1 MSLLRKQD
9 TLKTVTDVSF
19 VYISL
24 DTQEGSDCVG
34 HWIWECSL
42 FLPYIKELQ
51 KELSVPIK
59 ILLKNEKRYKRI
71 ILSDF
76 GFEESDIIYST
87 NLVQD
92 NGNKWQNKYV
102 SPMESE
108 YICYVPNFFYLW
120 NVTVNTI
127 PFFEALNKFR
137 DHFMKTI
144 QPIKKTIPLLYIG
157 RSRKENYTN
166 NYREFQNLD
175 TFWNMLE
182 QNNVTILD
190 VDKLQSFQTQCTMV
204 MRSKVIIVEMGSA
217 FTINAGFLA
226 TDSHIIIINDNWNY
240 HHSNT
245 PFFQIFRKLQ
255 AERNNTIEIFSSN
268 YSGNL
273 RLSFKVDLPLMEKRI
288 QQILFKR
295 EYCVICS
302 SSDFEAINSFPHF
315 PIMAISNNSIEE
327 HYFDFNLIA
336 CRRCNCLQLQHLT
349 NPSILYSD
357 IYMNATFSPIWMEH
371 HKVFSHFILS
381 NTTGTSFLE
390 IGANKGELYTLLSN
404 ERTIE
409 YSVLDI
415 YRHPS
420 LPSTIHYVQGN
431 CETYD
436 FSGVDSVILSH
447 VFEHLYSP
455 HLFIQNIRK
464 ACVSSIFISIP
475 NFNRLLEEKSPHIIH
490 SQHTFYCGVDYII
503 YIMSLYN
510 YKCEATFIHNIG
522 YKSLMFKFVLDPSI
536 TPTSIPST
544 NIQLFKDI
552 YINKIQSMSSID
564 IPPNSYIIPSG
575 MYGQFLY
582 HTISKKENII
592 GFLDN
597 NSERHGKKLYGT
609 DKMVFDPNVIDYNN
623 INLIVCECPYMD
635 EIITG
640 LKNICSTIQYIV
652 I

>member
-1 MSLLRKQD
+1 MTLLRKEN

-19 VYISL
+19 VYVSL
-24 DTQEGSDCVG
+24 DTIEGSDCVG

-51 KELSVPIK
+51 RELSVPIK

-76 GFEESDIIYST
+76 GFQESDIVYST
-87 NLVQD
+87 KLVQD
-92 NGNKWQNKYV
+92 NSNKWQNKYV
-102 SPMESE
+102 SPIESE
-108 YICYVPNFFYLW
+108 YICYVPKFFYLW
-120 NVTVNTI
+120 DVDVNTI
-127 PFFEALNKFR
+127 PFFEALTKFR

-144 QPIKKTIPLLYIG
+144 QPVEKTIPLLYIG
-157 RSRKENYTN
+157 RSRKENYNPRRRIFTN
-166 NYREFQNLD
+166 FD

-182 QNNVTILD
+182 HNNVTILN
-190 VDKLQSFQTQCTMV
+190 VDELQSFQTQFTMV

-226 TDSHIIIINDNWNY
+226 TDSHIIIINDYWNY
-240 HHSNT
+240 HESST
-245 PFFQIFRKLQ
+245 PFFQIFRRLQ
-255 AERNNTIEIFSSN
+255 TERNNTIEIFLSN
-268 YSGNL
+268 IRNFDG
-273 RLSFKVDLPLMEKRI
+273 SFVVDIPHMKKRV
-288 QQILFKR
+288 QDILFKR
-295 EYCVICS
+295 DHCVICS
-302 SSDFEAINSFPHF
+302 SSDFVAINSFPHF

-336 CRRCNCLQLQHLT
+336 CKRCNCLQLQNLS

-357 IYMNATFSPIWMEH
+357 VYTNATFSPIWIEH

-381 NTTGTSFLE
+381 NTTETSFLE

-409 YSVLDI
+409 YSVLDM

-431 CETYD
+431 CETYN

-464 ACVSSIFISIP
+464 ARVSSIFITIP
-475 NFNRLLEEKSPHIIH
+475 DFNGLLEDKSPLIIN
-490 SQHTFYCGVDYII
+490 SQHTFYCGVDYIV

-510 YKCEATFIHNIG
+510 YKCESSFLYNISP
-522 YKSLMFKFVLDPSI
+522 KSSMFKFVLN
-536 TPTSIPST
+536 TTTMPTSIPST

-552 YINKIQSMSSID
+552 YIDKIQSMSSID
-564 IPPNSYIIPSG
+564 IPLNSYIIPSG

-609 DKMVFDPNVIDYNN
+609 DKIVFNPTHIDYNN
-623 INLIVCECPYMD
+623 VNVIVCECPYKD

-640 LKNICSTIQYIV
+640 LKNLYPTIQYIV

>member
-1 MSLLRKQD
+1 MSLLRKQN
-9 TLKTVTDVSF
+9 TLQTVTDVSF
-19 VYISL
+19 VYVSL
-24 DTQEGSDCVG
+24 DTIEGSDCVG

-51 KELSVPIK
+51 RELSVPIK

-76 GFEESDIIYST
+76 GFQESDIVYST
-87 NLVQD
+87 KLVQD
-92 NGNKWQNKYV
+92 NGNRWQDKYV
-102 SPMESE
+102 SPIESE
-108 YICYVPNFFYLW
+108 YICYVPEFFYLW
-120 NVTVNTI
+120 NVEVNTT
-127 PFFEALNKFR
+127 PFFEALTKFR

-144 QPIKKTIPLLYIG
+144 QPVEKTIPLLYIG
-157 RSRKENYTN
+157 RSRKENYNPQRRIFT
-166 NYREFQNLD
+166 NLD

-182 QNNVTILD
+182 QNNVTILN
-190 VDKLQSFQTQCTMV
+190 VDKLQSFQTQFTMV
-204 MRSKVIIVEMGSA
+204 MRSKVIIMEMGSA
-217 FTINAGFLA
+217 FTINGGFLA
-226 TDSHIIIINDNWNY
+226 TDSHIIIMNDHWNY
-240 HHSNT
+240 HESNT

-255 AERNNTIEIFSSN
+255 TERNNTIEIFSSN
-268 YSGNL
+268 IGNFDG
-273 RLSFKVDLPLMEKRI
+273 SFEIDIPHMEKRV

-295 EYCVICS
+295 DHCVICS

-315 PIMAISNNSIEE
+315 PIMAISNNSVEE

-336 CRRCNCLQLQHLT
+336 CKRCNCLQLQNLS

-357 IYMNATFSPIWMEH
+357 VYTNATFSPIWMEH

-381 NTTGTSFLE
+381 NTTETSFLE

-409 YSVLDI
+409 YSVLDM

-420 LPSTIHYVQGN
+420 LPSTIHYIQGN

-436 FSGVDSVILSH
+436 FIGVDSVILSH

-475 NFNRLLEEKSPHIIH
+475 NFNKLLEDKIPHIIH
-490 SQHTFYCGVDYII
+490 SQHTFYCGFDYIV

-510 YKCEATFIHNIG
+510 YKCEASFVYNIG
-522 YKSLMFKFVLDPSI
+522 FKSLMFKFVLDPSI

-552 YINKIQSMSSID
+552 YIDKIQSMSSID

-609 DKMVFDPNVIDYNN
+609 DKMVFNPTHIDYNN
-623 INLIVCECPYMD
+623 VNVIVCECPYKD

-640 LKNICSTIQYIV
+640 LKNIYPAIQYIV